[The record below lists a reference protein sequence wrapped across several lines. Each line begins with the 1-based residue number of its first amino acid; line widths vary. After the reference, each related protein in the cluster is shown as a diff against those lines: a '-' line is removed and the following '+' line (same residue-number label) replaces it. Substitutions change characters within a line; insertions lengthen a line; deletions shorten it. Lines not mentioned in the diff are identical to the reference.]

1 MKLTLPKHLFS
12 KLVRAVVEFELIS
25 AGDKI
30 LIGVS
35 GGKDSLFL
43 TYALALL
50 RQRFKIKFELAALTI
65 NPMFNNN
72 FNVDSVNS
80 FCKSLDIDHIVQ
92 EVDIAGVIASQ
103 QNKKP
108 CFTCAYF
115 RRAAVNRY
123 ANEIGANKVAYAHH
137 HDDAVET
144 FLMSLLSSGQINTFM
159 PKTYLDRS
167 NITVIRP
174 LVYFREKEIID
185 FVRESNFNVVKSP
198 CPIDGKTNRQ
208 TTKELIAS
216 LNKQFPGVFDH
227 LSSAIRQNAV
237 HELWQPPKTTA
248 QMRETYFN
256 YL

>member
-43 TYALALL
+43 TYTLALL

-65 NPMFNNN
+65 NPLFNNN
-72 FNVDSVNS
+72 FNVDSVTS
-80 FCKSLDIDHIVQ
+80 FCKSLDIEHTVQ

-123 ANEIGANKVAYAHH
+123 ANEIDANKVAYAHH

-174 LVYFREKEIID
+174 LVYLREKEIID

-198 CPIDGKTNRQ
+198 CPIDGATNRQ
-208 TTKELIAS
+208 TTKELIVS

-248 QMRETYFN
+248 QMRETYFK

>member
-65 NPMFNNN
+65 NPLFNNN
-72 FNVDSVNS
+72 FNVDSVTS
-80 FCKSLDIDHIVQ
+80 FCKSLDIEHTVQ

>member
-174 LVYFREKEIID
+174 LVYLREKEIID